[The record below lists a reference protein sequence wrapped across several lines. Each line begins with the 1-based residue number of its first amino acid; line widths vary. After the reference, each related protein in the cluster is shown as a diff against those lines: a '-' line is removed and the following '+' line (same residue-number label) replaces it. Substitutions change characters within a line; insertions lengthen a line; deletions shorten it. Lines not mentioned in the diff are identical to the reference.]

1 MYYVKLVSPDGDVW
15 QAVGDAANPQEIR
28 KEVRDA
34 LDFDPGPRLSI
45 EKLSSDS
52 SVLPRDFT
60 RTDVSRDEFL
70 SRLTRSY

>member
-1 MYYVKLVSPDGDVW
+1 MYYVKLVSPGGDVW

-34 LDFDPGPRLSI
+34 LDFDPGSRLSI
-45 EKLSSDS
+45 EELPSGL
-52 SVLPRDFT
+52 SVLPKDFT

-70 SRLTRSY
+70 IRLTRSY